1 MIYLLVLL
9 KYKQISFFYF
19 TDSDCIFSKLQVNSP
34 EILSSTKL
42 KPIFREINSHVDKS
56 LHTDLRDPLVL
67 MVIALKFA

>member
-19 TDSDCIFSKLQVNSP
+19 TDSDCIFSKLQVNIP

-42 KPIFREINSHVDKS
+42 KPIFEI
-56 LHTDLRDPLVL
+56 
-67 MVIALKFA
+67 